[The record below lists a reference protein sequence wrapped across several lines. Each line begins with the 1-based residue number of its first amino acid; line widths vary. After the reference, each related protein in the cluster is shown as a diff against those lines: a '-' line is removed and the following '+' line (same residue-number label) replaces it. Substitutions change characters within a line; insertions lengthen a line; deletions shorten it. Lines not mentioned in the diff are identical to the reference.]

1 MGFFY
6 KVLFVSCVVLL
17 NVSPVYALKTKPLSI
32 LRISPEGEDVTFTR
46 QIVIEFNRPVVPLG
60 RMERTS
66 TEVGIAIT
74 PPLKCQW
81 RWLNTSSL
89 SCNLDETDAMKPAT
103 QYTLSLAPV
112 ITAEDGGKL
121 ETGTEHHFITQ
132 SPDVEEINFKIWHGA
147 GLPVIRVVFNQPV
160 SKSSVEQH
168 LFITAPTP
176 QSRVALKVI
185 PDADE
190 QTLPDYLL
198 MPGEKTWVRMNGET
212 RKSDDKLTTIKGE
225 EARRVWLVEPTEFLP
240 LDTNVSLNLEAGLVS
255 AEGPETGTNSR
266 TIVTFD
272 TFPDFAFAG
281 IHCRDSGGQEILIPA
296 DNQDPTKLCNPMQSI
311 ALAFTAPV
319 LRSQIKDKAVFTP
332 DLAGGRKDYHPW
344 GDEDRD
350 WSRLYSP
357 HEKGR
362 LYDIWLPVGL
372 KAAQAYT
379 LELRGAQAPT
389 LQEGWNAFWGIQDK
403 KRQEQ
408 GIVDEFGRALPAPL
422 TVRFSTAH
430 RNPNFEM
437 PYHDAVLESGIDS
450 ELPLYVNNL
459 ESYAFHYR
467 AVNAGGTVEN
477 QTYHQTVKN
486 INDVQYGVP
495 MGVRDMLQGKSGAIY
510 GALDATPPVHDK
522 GSNEYRLFAQVTPW
536 QAHLKLGHF
545 SSLVWVTDMETGKP
559 VEGVKLTLYKDA
571 FTTMGVPKDIFG
583 TAITDKDGI
592 ATLLGAAELAADQTL
607 LNEWRDEQ
615 PRLFMR
621 LDKGEDMGLLPLS
634 DAFSL
639 NMWSL
644 TDDNTWAGN
653 KDRYGHMKSWGL
665 TAQGIY
671 HAGDTMQYK
680 IFLRHQDDKTL
691 VPPPAGAYTLQIID
705 PMGKTVQET
714 KDIKFSE
721 FGALTGEYK
730 IPEKAAV
737 GWYDFK
743 LKADF
748 TDGKKPENTDQGEP
762 EDSSEESN
770 ENDNG
775 HYTLSPL
782 RVLVSD
788 FTPAPFHVAVEIGG
802 ENFHTGDVMKI
813 QSRAT
818 LHSGGPYGDAA
829 VRATVTLNRGTFTS
843 DHPIAKSFTFGSGDD
858 TASTLQL
865 FQKEATLND
874 KGEWNESFTIP
885 QQPIYYGTL
894 EVENAVQD
902 DRGKSIAAQAQ
913 ARYIGVDRFV
923 GLKSP
928 EWFYESKKPVTV
940 QTIVVDEK
948 GAPIA
953 GTSVTVT
960 IEREDISVA
969 KVKDAGNAYTSD
981 ITRVWK
987 PAGECKNTSGKEG
1000 LDCTFTPTVAG
1011 TYRAT
1016 AKIVDSQNHPHET
1029 QIMLWVAGDDYV
1041 QWSEPDHLAM
1051 PIVPEKKD
1059 YHVGD
1064 TAKFLI
1070 KNPYP
1075 DAQALVTIER
1085 YGIID
1090 HFITTLRGS
1099 APVLE
1104 IPVKPDYLPGF
1115 YLSVLVVSPRVEAL
1129 VPKLGQIDMGKPAFR
1144 LGYVTVPVKDPYKEI
1159 TVDVK
1164 AKKDVYRPR
1173 DTIDVD
1179 LQAVPR
1185 HAPDPAEPVELAVA
1199 VLDESVF
1206 DLILDGKNA
1215 FNPYKGFYDLDPLD
1229 MRNYSLLYRLIGRQ
1243 KFEKKGANPGG
1254 DGGVDLDMRNIFK
1267 YVAYWNPALKTD
1279 AKGKAHIAFEAPDN
1293 LTGWRVLAV
1302 ATTPRDRMGLG
1313 EGTFKVNR
1321 PIEVRPVMPNVV
1333 REDDSFTAGF
1343 SVMNRTD
1350 KPRTLEV
1357 QIETEGHIKEGL
1369 PLVKTQSVTLEPY
1382 KRTTVTMPL
1391 QAALLPIDSETPE
1404 GKISFKV
1411 TASDKT
1417 EHDGMVYDLRVLK
1430 KRVFDMAA
1438 TYGTTLEPKA
1448 EEHIAFPPDIYTDTG
1463 DVSVVLS
1470 PSVISNLTGAFR
1482 YMRDYPY
1489 PCWEQLLTRGVMAAH
1504 FTSLRNWIPESFTW
1518 DNAKDAPKE
1527 TLERAANYQAPN
1539 GGMTYFVPT
1548 DDHADPYL
1556 SAYTALAFGWLKKDG
1571 YPIPVDVETKL
1582 HDYLLN
1588 FLRQDAAPD
1597 FYQEGMTSTVRAVAL
1612 DALAKAG
1619 KITAE
1624 DVARYEPHLKNMS
1637 LFGKAHFME
1646 AALAFEN
1653 TKPAAKTA
1661 ADMIFATGSETGGK
1675 FLFNETLDDGYLR
1688 ILATPL
1694 RDNCAVLSA
1703 FLSYKATPEGA
1714 ALMGDKPFKLV
1725 RSITQSRGNRDHWE
1739 NTQENMFCMNALVDY
1754 ARVYETVK
1762 PHMTVTAALE
1772 KKTFGKTDFK
1782 DFRDRSVTL
1791 SRPLQEGDAGTKQTL
1806 SLDKQGEGRLYY
1818 AARLRYALKTG
1829 WETPVN
1835 AGMDIHREYS
1845 IKRDGKWVILKDPMA
1860 IKRGDAVRVD
1870 LYLSLPTARNFV
1882 VVDDPLPSGLE
1893 TVNRDLKTTSG
1904 VDDAQAS
1911 YDQAGGSFWFK
1922 YGNWTEYQASF
1933 WSFYHRELRDDSA
1946 RFYADWLGAGNYHL
1960 SYMTQA
1966 IADGTFAAPPTRAE
1980 EMYDPDV
1987 YGRGE
1992 NGALSVKTSE

>member
-6 KVLFVSCVVLL
+6 KTLLVSCVVYL
-17 NVSPVYALKTKPLSI
+17 NISPVYAVETKPLSI
-32 LRISPEGEDVTFTR
+32 LRITPEGEDVASTR
-46 QIVIEFNRPVVPLG
+46 QIVIEFDRPVVPLG
-60 RMERTS
+60 RMERTAA
-66 TEVGIAIT
+66 EVGITIT

-81 RWLNTSSL
+81 RWLNTSAL
-89 SCNLDETDAMKPAT
+89 SCNLDEADAMKPAT
-103 QYTLSLAPV
+103 RYALSLAPM

-121 ETGTEHHFITQ
+121 DAATQHHFITQ
-132 SPDVEEINFKIWHGA
+132 RPDVEDSNFKTWHGA
-147 GLPVIRVVFNQPV
+147 GLPVIRVVFQQPV

-168 LFITAPTP
+168 LFIKAPPTNA
-176 QSRVALKVI
+176 RVALKVM
-185 PDADE
+185 PDKDE
-190 QTLPDYLL
+190 QALPDYLL
-198 MPGEKTWVRMNGET
+198 MPGEKTWVRTDGET
-212 RKSDDKLTTIKGE
+212 HKSNDKLSTIKGE
-225 EARRVWLVEPTEFLP
+225 EARRVWLVEPTQSLP
-240 LDTNVSLNLEAGLVS
+240 LDTNVSLELEEGLIS
-255 AEGPETGTNSR
+255 AEGPEAGANAR

-281 IHCRDSGGQEILIPA
+281 IHCRDNVGPELLIPA
-296 DNQDPTKLCNPMQSI
+296 DNKDPTKLCNPMQSV

-319 LRSQIKDKAVFTP
+319 LRSQVKDKAVFTP

-344 GDEDRD
+344 GEEDRD
-350 WSRLYSP
+350 WSQLYEP
-357 HEKGR
+357 HKKGR
-362 LYDIWLPVGL
+362 LYDVWLPVGL
-372 KAAQAYT
+372 KAAQSYT
-379 LELRGAQAPT
+379 LGLPASAPKPPPT
-389 LQEGWNAFWGIQDK
+389 LLEPVYAWMGWTPPASVQPDTK
-403 KRQEQ
+403 TL
-408 GIVDEFGRALPAPL
+408 VDEFGRSLPASI
-422 TVRFSTAH
+422 TMRFSTAH

-459 ESYAFHYR
+459 DSYTFHYR
-467 AVNAGGTVEN
+467 AVNAAGAREN
-477 QTYHQTVKN
+477 QTYQQNVTN
-486 INDVQYGVP
+486 ISDVQYGVP
-495 MGVRDMLQGKSGAIY
+495 MGVRTMLQGQSGAVY
-510 GALDATPPVHDK
+510 GTLDVTPQAP
-522 GSNEYRLFAQVTPW
+522 NERRLFAQVTPW

-545 SSLVWVTDMETGKP
+545 SSLVWVTDMATGKP

-571 FTTMGVPKDIFG
+571 FTTMGVPKDIFA
-583 TAITDKDGI
+583 TAVTDKDGI
-592 ATLLGAAELAADQTL
+592 GTLPGAAALDADQTL

-621 LDKGEDMGLLPLS
+621 LDKDADMGLLPLS
-634 DAFSL
+634 NAFSL

-644 TDDNTWAGN
+644 TDDNTWADTR
-653 KDRYGHMKSWGL
+653 DRYGHMKSWGL

-714 KDIKFSE
+714 KDIKFSA
-721 FGALTGEYK
+721 FGALAGEYK

-748 TDGKKPENTDQGEP
+748 TDGKTPENEEAQDSSD
-762 EDSSEESN
+762 EDSA
-770 ENDNG
+770 G

-788 FTPAPFHVAVEIGG
+788 FTPAPFHVTAEIGG
-802 ENFHTGDVMKI
+802 ETFHTGDVMKI

-829 VRATVTLNRGTFTS
+829 VRATVTLNRGAFTS
-843 DHPIAKSFTFGSGDD
+843 DNPIAKVFTFGSGDE

-865 FQKEATLND
+865 FQKEAVLND
-874 KGEWNESFTIP
+874 KGEWNEPFTIP

-894 EVENAVQD
+894 EVESAVQD
-902 DRGKSIAAQAQ
+902 DRGKSIAAQIQ
-913 ARYIGVDRFV
+913 GQYIGVDRFV

-928 EWFYESKKPVTV
+928 EWFYESKKPVTL

-948 GAPIA
+948 GAPMS
-953 GTSVTVT
+953 GTPVTVT

-981 ITRVWK
+981 ITREWK
-987 PAGECKNTSGKEG
+987 PAGECKNTSGTEG
-1000 LDCTFTPTVAG
+1000 VDCIFTPTVAG

-1016 AKIVDSQNHPHET
+1016 AKIVDSQNRPHET
-1029 QIMLWVAGDDYV
+1029 QLMLWVAGDDYV

-1075 DAQALVTIER
+1075 NAQALVTIER

-1090 HFITTLRGS
+1090 HFITTLKGS

-1115 YLSVLVVSPRVEAL
+1115 YLSVLVVSPRVEAP

-1159 TVDVK
+1159 AVAVK

-1173 DTIDVD
+1173 DTIDID

-1215 FNPYKGFYDLDPLD
+1215 FDPYKGFYDLDPLD

-1279 AKGKAHIAFEAPDN
+1279 AKGKAHITFEAPDN

-1302 ATTPRDRMGLG
+1302 ATTPHDRMGLG

-1321 PIEVRPVMPNVV
+1321 PIEVRPVMPNLV

-1350 KPRTLEV
+1350 KARTLEV
-1357 QIETEGHIKEGL
+1357 RIETEGHIKEDL
-1369 PLVKTQSVTLEPY
+1369 ALTKTQSVTLEPY

-1391 QAALLPIDSETPE
+1391 QAALLPIESETPE

-1430 KRVFDMAA
+1430 KRVFDVAA
-1438 TYGTTLEPKA
+1438 TYGTTLESKV

-1470 PSVISNLTGAFR
+1470 PSVIANLTGAFR

-1504 FTSLRNWIPESFTW
+1504 YTSLRNWIPESFTW

-1539 GGMTYFVPT
+1539 GGMTYFVPS

-1571 YPIPVDVETKL
+1571 YYIPVDVESKL

-1597 FYQEGMTSTVRAVAL
+1597 FYQDGMTSTVRAIAL

-1661 ADMIFATGSETGGK
+1661 ADMIFAMGSETGGK
-1675 FLFNETLDDGYLR
+1675 FMFNETLDDGYLR

-1762 PHMTVTAALE
+1762 PKMTVTAALE
-1772 KKTFGKTDFK
+1772 NKAFGKTDFK
-1782 DFRDRSVTL
+1782 DFRDVPVTL
-1791 SRPLQEGDAGTKQTL
+1791 TRPLQEGDAGTKQTL

-1818 AARLRYALKTG
+1818 PARLRYAPRAG

-1845 IKRDGKWVILKDPMA
+1845 VKRDGKWVILKAPMT
-1860 IKRGDAVRVD
+1860 IKRGENVRVD

-1893 TVNRDLKTTSG
+1893 TVNRDLKTASS
-1904 VDDAQAS
+1904 VDEAQAS

-1922 YGNWTEYQASF
+1922 YGDWTEYQASF
-1933 WSFYHRELRDDSA
+1933 WSFYHRELREDSA

-1966 IADGTFAAPPTRAE
+1966 IADGTFAAPPVRAE